1 MPTDHDHKDPDAE
14 GAWRPSEWGPNDQRG
29 AVNRLGPGTVLRAA
43 RLIKEGRVYELGRVY
58 EMGMPVYGDRRYDLR
73 LHKLPSGGP
82 MGSNRLVYYEE
93 TISGE
98 ISQVGTQLDGLG
110 HVGTRVGG
118 EDIFYNGFK
127 ASELDAPAGLAKL
140 GIENVG
146 AIFTRGVLLDIA
158 ALKNVDR
165 LDVGYIITVEDI
177 EGALE
182 QQSLEILE
190 GDVILFRTGH
200 GRLWMQDNEAY
211 HSGEP
216 GPGVTSLRW
225 LSAKRI
231 VVIGA
236 DNWSV
241 EAVPGENDGRLFE
254 GHQCV
259 INQNGIYLLENLN
272 LEGLA
277 SDDVHEFA
285 FLFVP
290 VPFKGAAGSP
300 GNPIAIC

>member
-1 MPTDHDHKDPDAE
+1 MSTKDDHKDARATDT
-14 GAWRPSEWGPNDQRG
+14 WWPSEWGPDDERG
-29 AVNRLGPGTVLRAA
+29 AVNRLGPENVLRAA
-43 RLIKEGRVYELGRVY
+43 KLIKEGSIYELGRVY
-58 EMGMPVYGDRRYDLR
+58 EPGMPVYGDRHYDLR
-73 LHKLPSGGP
+73 LHKLPLGGP
-82 MGSNRLVYYEE
+82 IGSNRLIYFEE

-98 ISQVGTQLDGLG
+98 IGQVGTQLDGLG
-110 HVGTRVGG
+110 HVGTRVVS
-118 EDIFYNGFK
+118 EDIFYNGFT
-127 ASELDAPAGLAKL
+127 ASELDAPGGLAKL

-158 ALKNVDR
+158 AFKNVDR
-165 LDVGYIITVEDI
+165 LDMGYIITVEDI
-177 EGALE
+177 ERALE
-182 QQSLEILE
+182 HHSLEILE
-190 GDVILFRTGH
+190 GDVVLFRTGH
-200 GRLWMQDNEAY
+200 GKLWMQDNEAY
-211 HSGEP
+211 HLGEP
-216 GPGVTSLRW
+216 GPGVTALRW
-225 LSAKRI
+225 LSAKRV

-241 EAVPGENDGRLFE
+241 EAVPGENDGCFFE

-277 SDDVHEFA
+277 SDNVREFA
-285 FLFVP
+285 FLFAP